1 MQNRYVGDIGD
12 FGKYGLL
19 RALTSEGRGT
29 VLPLSIAW
37 YMYPD
42 EIGGG
47 DGRLIGYLRES
58 DRNNFRFRN
67 CDPPLYD
74 SLGRIVRI
82 GDRNVVAIRHSG
94 LLPSTTTY
102 YEVSLSYPYHMR
114 KPDRLDRRNKWL
126 HDSLSKTANSDLV
139 FIDPDNGLSLTAK
152 RWLKKGPKY
161 VFMDDLM
168 CFYNRGQSLV
178 IYHHL
183 SRQCK
188 ADQQIK
194 LLSGALQECLSLT
207 QQPWV
212 LRYHRGTARAYFIL
226 AQENHRENIETRINL
241 FLASPWGMHF
251 SRVQ

>member
-29 VLPLSIAW
+29 VLRLGVAR

-42 EIGGG
+42 EVRGG
-47 DGRLIGYLRES
+47 DGRLIGYLCES
-58 DRNNFRFRN
+58 DSNNSRFRN

-74 SLGRIVRI
+74 SLRRIVRT
-82 GDRNVVAIRHSG
+82 GDRNVAAIRHSG
-94 LLPSTTTY
+94 LFLPSTTY
-102 YEVSLSYPYHMR
+102 YEVPLSYPHYMR
-114 KPDRLDRRNKWL
+114 KPDRLDFRCKWL

-139 FIDPDNGLSLTAK
+139 FIDPDNGLSLIAK

-183 SRQCK
+183 SRQGK
-188 ADQQIK
+188 ADQQIE
-194 LLSGALQECLSLT
+194 LLSGALKECLSLT

-212 LRYHRGTARAYFIL
+212 LRYHRGTARAYFIIS
-226 AQENHRENIETRINL
+226 QESHRENLESRIAF
-241 FLASPWGMHF
+241 FLASPWSMHF